1 MIDVSIDFSAVV
13 PCYNQGEFLLDA
25 IASLETCQEEL
36 IEVCAIEIVIV
47 DDGSTEP
54 LTQQV
59 LGALERQGYRVL
71 RQANAGLATARNT
84 GIAAATGR
92 YILPLDADNRVRPAY
107 FAVSREVLG
116 RNPAIGVVYASAQ
129 VFGET
134 TGIWTAEP
142 FDGDRLSQANY
153 IDACAP
159 FRKAVWEMCGGYDP
173 ALPAFEDWDFWLRA
187 HHHGWRFAA
196 CPEVIGF
203 DYRVR
208 SRSLSQDYGQDRYA
222 AIAAYIQQKHPQRL

>member
-1 MIDVSIDFSAVV
+1 MIDFSAVV

-25 IASLETCQEEL
+25 IASLEACQDAL
-36 IEVCAIEIVIV
+36 IEVCAIEVVIV

-71 RQANAGLATARNT
+71 HQANAGLAAARNA

-129 VFGET
+129 VFGEE
-134 TGIWTAEP
+134 TGIWVAEP
-142 FDGDRLSQANY
+142 FDGDRLGQANY

-159 FRKAVWEMCGGYDP
+159 FRKAVWESCGGYDP
-173 ALPAFEDWDFWLRA
+173 VLPAFEDWDFWLRA
-187 HHHGWRFAA
+187 HHHGWQFAA
-196 CPEVIGF
+196 QPEVIGF

-222 AIAAYIQQKHPQRL
+222 AIAAYIQQKHPKRL